1 MKDKFNILYEDNH
14 LLIINK
20 PNGVL
25 SQGDH
30 TKDLT
35 VIDFG
40 KDYIKEKYNKPGAV
54 YLHPVTRI
62 DRPVSGAIILARTSK
77 ALTRMTTMVRNR
89 EIVKHY
95 VALVDGVPE
104 LGEVEL
110 EDYLVKN
117 NQKNKVSVVRAHS
130 SGAKIAKLSYQVFN
144 YLDKVAA
151 LKINLKTGRPHQIRV
166 QLANRGLPIVGDG
179 KYGYRSTEDH
189 DYIYLHCISL
199 SFNHPVKKSLMKVTA
214 PLPKLPL
221 WQKISI
227 KEW

>member
-1 MKDKFNILYEDNH
+1 MKDRFSILYEDNH

-30 TKDLT
+30 TKDKT

-40 KDYIKEKYNKPGAV
+40 KDYIKKKYDKPGAV

-77 ALTRMTTMVRNR
+77 ALTRMTTMVRDR
-89 EIVKHY
+89 EIIKHY
-95 VALVDGVPE
+95 IALVDGVPE
-104 LGEVEL
+104 LGLVEL

-117 NQKNKVSVVRAHS
+117 SEKNKVSIVRKKTT
-130 SGAKIAKLSYQVFN
+130 GAKIAKLSYQVLS

-151 LKINLKTGRPHQIRV
+151 LKINLETGRPHQIRV
-166 QLANRGLPIVGDG
+166 QLANQGLTIVGDG
-179 KYGYRSTEDH
+179 KYGYRSTVDH
-189 DYIYLHCISL
+189 DFIYLHCLSL
-199 SFNHPVKKSLMKVTA
+199 SFIHPVKKTKMTVKA

-221 WQKISI
+221 WNKVSI
-227 KEW
+227 K